1 MYQAKAAGRRTFA
14 RYDDAMD
21 VSVRQRATI
30 SGALRKVIDRGE
42 LPLAYQPRLALQSS
56 RITGVE
62 APLRWT
68 SEEHGAIPPSEFI
81 PLSEE
86 SGQILD
92 ICAWVL
98 REACLTLPRWRPHG
112 PADPNIHLTLSSL
125 QLT

>member
-30 SGALRKVIDRGE
+30 PGALRKVIDRGE
-42 LPLAYQPRLALQSS
+42 LHLAYQPRLALPSS

-62 APLRWT
+62 ALLRRT
-68 SEEHGAIPPSEFI
+68 SQAHGEIPPSEFI
-81 PLSEE
+81 PLDEE

-92 ICAWVL
+92 IRQWVR
-98 REACLTLPRWRPHG
+98 REACLPPPPRRPPG
-112 PADPNIHLTLSSL
+112 TPPLN
-125 QLT
+125 